1 MKNFA
6 RISLSLVTLAG
17 LAGLAIA
24 GDGDAKVPPPPAA
37 TMPKPPAD
45 ITAVAKVMTGTW
57 KCTGTAVGMDGKEAP
72 AKGTFKN
79 KSDLDG
85 WWITSSFTETKK
97 GGYKFTSFSSFDEK
111 TRKWTK
117 SMFDNMGGRETT
129 ESTGMKD
136 NKVLWTGSASGPM
149 GAMQSRHTEDI
160 VSPKEVKMSGEFSA
174 DGKAWMKAYDMVCK
188 K

>member
-17 LAGLAIA
+17 LAGLATA
-24 GDGDAKVPPPPAA
+24 GDGDVTAPAA

-45 ITAVAKVMTGTW
+45 IAAVAKAMVGTW
-57 KCTGTAVGMDGKEAP
+57 KCTGTAMDAAAKEVP
-72 AKGTFKN
+72 TKGTFKN

-85 WWITSSFTETKK
+85 WWLTTSFAETKK
-97 GGYKFTSFSSFDEK
+97 GGFKFTSLMSFDDK
-111 TRKWTK
+111 AKKWTK
-117 SMFDNMGGRETT
+117 TMFDNMGGRETT

-136 NKVLWTGSASGPM
+136 NKVEWKGTSVGPM
-149 GAMQSRHTEDI
+149 GTMQSRHNEQI
-160 VSPKEVKMSGEFSA
+160 VSPKEVHMMGEYSQ
-174 DGKAWMKAYDMVCK
+174 DGTKWMKAYDLVCK